1 MHITHKVGDKM
12 FVDFTGKKLQ
22 IVDNLTGEIKDVE
35 TFVAILGASQYTY
48 LEAVASQKKE
58 DWIKANQSAFH
69 YFGGVPAAVV
79 PDCLKAAV
87 KNANWYEPEINPEF
101 LDFARHYQ
109 TTILPARPAHPKD
122 KALVEGAVK
131 IVYSWIFAALRNQ
144 IFHSLEDLNGAIRE
158 QLQKY
163 NAKPMQKLKVS
174 RKQLF
179 DEIEKPALKP
189 LPVEKYVLRNFKRL
203 TAQLNYHVYL
213 SDDKHHYSVPYR
225 YRGKELS
232 VFYTDAV
239 VEIFYKNQR
248 IACHPRKRATP
259 GYSTVKEHMPSHHQ
273 AMSDW
278 NPQRLIDWAKNIGE
292 PVQKVIEHVLAER
305 EHPEQG
311 YKVCL
316 GILNLAKKFDKER
329 LNKAC
334 QRAIEFHHFSYKGIQ
349 NILNHGVEDCQA
361 DLFQPLP
368 SHDNIR
374 GNQYYQ

>member
-1 MHITHKVGDKM
+1 M
-12 FVDFTGKKLQ
+12 Q
-22 IVDNLTGEIKDVE
+22 IKINLAESHVI
-35 TFVAILGASQYTY
+35 
-48 LEAVASQKKE
+48 
-58 DWIKANQSAFH
+58 
-69 YFGGVPAAVV
+69 
-79 PDCLKAAV
+79 
-87 KNANWYEPEINPEF
+87 
-101 LDFARHYQ
+101 
-109 TTILPARPAHPKD
+109 
-122 KALVEGAVK
+122 
-131 IVYSWIFAALRNQ
+131 
-144 IFHSLEDLNGAIRE
+144 
-158 QLQKY
+158 
-163 NAKPMQKLKVS
+163 
-174 RKQLF
+174 
-179 DEIEKPALKP
+179 
-189 LPVEKYVLRNFKRL
+189 RNFKRL

-213 SDDKHHYSVPYR
+213 SDDKHHYSVPHR

-232 VFYTDAV
+232 VFYTDSV

-248 IACHPRKRATP
+248 LVCHPRKRATP

-311 YKVCL
+311 YKICL

-334 QRAIEFHHFSYKGIQ
+334 QKALEFHHYSYKGIQ
-349 NILNHGVEDCQA
+349 NILNNGVEDCQT